1 MLILFDHVDQCV
13 TTRDATA
20 LERLASHV
28 RAAKLDR
35 DLARG
40 VSPDASAALA
50 LRAQALVR
58 PSTRRSLA
66 RSLEQLVEEATRGR
80 IPRPSEARI
89 PIRRD
94 RIRDAADA
102 LQLLIDH
109 LLTRAPVP
117 ARGVA
122 QVHVLLTD
130 GAGPVYYPGDT
141 DDLRACVL
149 DAVEQLEPLSN
160 WWTDAQPPT

>member
-1 MLILFDHVDQCV
+1 MLILIDDVDCCV
-13 TTRDATA
+13 TTRDATV
-20 LERLASHV
+20 LEWLASHV

-40 VSPDASAALA
+40 ASPDASAALA

-58 PSTRRSLA
+58 PSMRGALA
-66 RSLEQLVEEATRGR
+66 RRVGKLVEEATWGR
-80 IPRPSEARI
+80 APRPTEARI
-89 PIRRD
+89 SIRRD
-94 RIRDAADA
+94 RIVDAADA
-102 LQLLIDH
+102 LQVLID
-109 LLTRAPVP
+109 LLVTPAPVP

-141 DDLRACVL
+141 DDLRASVL
-149 DAVEQLEPLSN
+149 HAVEELEPLSN
-160 WWTDAQPPT
+160 WWTDE